1 MGVMYSVGEQ
11 LSTDY
16 EQFCQIIIDMRSQ
29 MDGMYSVG
37 KLVNKI
43 FTDRIIILHRQKI
56 SIGKTIKCCS
66 VQ

>member
-56 SIGKTIKCCS
+56 SIDKTIKCCS